1 MPLFRRNAGRPRF
14 RYSRW
19 DGTQVGFELG
29 ADEVMAEITDDLLY
43 HGDLNAALRRMLQSG
58 FDTPD
63 GEHLQ
68 GLREIME
75 RLRQQRREMLENHD
89 LGGVYDEIADE
100 LREVIDQERAS
111 LQEMARDAAESGN
124 QRRQEVTDEVV
135 QQRQMDLDLLPPD
148 LAGQVKALQSYEF
161 TSSEAR

>member
-1 MPLFRRNAGRPRF
+1 MPLFRRQSSRPQF

-19 DGTQVGFELG
+19 DGTQKGFEIG
-29 ADEVMAEITDDLLY
+29 ADELLY

-75 RLRQQRREMLENHD
+75 KLRQQRREMLEQHD

-100 LREVIDQERAS
+100 LREVVEQERDS
-111 LQEMARDAAESGN
+111 LREMARDAADSGD
-124 QRRQEVTDEVV
+124 QRRQE
-135 QQRQMDLDLLPPD
+135 
-148 LAGQVKALQSYEF
+148 
-161 TSSEAR
+161 